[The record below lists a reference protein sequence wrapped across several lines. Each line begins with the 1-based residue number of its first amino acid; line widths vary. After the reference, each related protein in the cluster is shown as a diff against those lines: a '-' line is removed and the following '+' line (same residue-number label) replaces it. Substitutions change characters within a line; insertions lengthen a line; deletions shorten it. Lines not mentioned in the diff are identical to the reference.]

1 MIEKIKLFYFIRKKQ
16 SLKYQIMII
25 LMEEHLKARLDYDS
39 ICTYDGGNE
48 IWFDKQAWDKMKNKI
63 CKYITKNYK
72 KKFNYFD
79 DDYIIG
85 LFSDEEEFCRLDKNN
100 IYNQNDDINIT
111 DNITDNTTEKDKEHH
126 HNNSDIFK
134 ITFLMKDK
142 GYSYQYNNYQRS
154 GNKLQKRANQFIL
167 ITLMYYLLSWLIKDP
182 IVVFKTL
189 FEKVLKIMS
198 LIRINFEIIPT
209 ILVVIFILAILKKIF
224 DNK

>member
-1 MIEKIKLFYFIRKKQ
+1 MREKIRLFYFIRKKQ

-25 LMEEHLKARLDYDS
+25 LMEEHLRARLDYDS

-63 CKYITKNYK
+63 CKYISKNYK
-72 KKFNYFD
+72 KKFNCFD

-85 LFSDEEEFCRLDKNN
+85 LFSDEKEFCRLDKTNL
-100 IYNQNDDINIT
+100 YNTNADINII
-111 DNITDNTTEKDKEHH
+111 DNKPENQEEEEN
-126 HNNSDIFK
+126 HNNYDNGIFK

-154 GNKLQKRANQFIL
+154 STKLQKRANQFIF
-167 ITLMYYLLSWLIKDP
+167 ITLIYYILSWLIEEP
-182 IVVFKTL
+182 LATFETL
-189 FEKVLKIMS
+189 FKKILEIIL
-198 LIRINFEIIPT
+198 LIRIDFKVIPT
-209 ILVVIFILAILKKIF
+209 ILFVIFILVIIRKLF